1 MCVVIG
7 AFFASD
13 TEASAVCLSS
23 TFAYLSSTAMVDNI
37 GALVRRSSMGNPH
50 EELEML
56 EVLGE
61 GAYGA
66 VRKARRRRDG
76 QVYS

>member
-1 MCVVIG
+1 
-7 AFFASD
+7 
-13 TEASAVCLSS
+13 
-23 TFAYLSSTAMVDNI
+23 MVDNI

-76 QVYS
+76 QVNRNTEFCNAIRATL